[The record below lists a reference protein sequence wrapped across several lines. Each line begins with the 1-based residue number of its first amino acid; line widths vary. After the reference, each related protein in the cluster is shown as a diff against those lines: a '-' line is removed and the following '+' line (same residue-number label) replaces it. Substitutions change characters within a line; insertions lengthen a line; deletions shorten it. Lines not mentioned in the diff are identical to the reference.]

1 MTSSSNS
8 TNRHTM
14 TTHTLRYTLN
24 NLQGGDMSSGQVP
37 LSSKVWLL
45 NFKLGTLPDPTH
57 IVTLS

>member
-1 MTSSSNS
+1 
-8 TNRHTM
+8 M